1 MTILYGVFDE
11 EESMYILYAIDFFD
25 ADLFVKERGLG
36 NRLNIDMVDLK
47 VSGKEVIRRN
57 IEEEDFRVI

>member
-1 MTILYGVFDE
+1 MTVMYGVFDK

-36 NRLNIDMVDLK
+36 NRLEIDMVDLGIT
-47 VSGKEVIRRN
+47 GKEILRRN
-57 IEEEDFRVI
+57 MNDGDVE

>member
-1 MTILYGVFDE
+1 MYGVFDK

-36 NRLNIDMVDLK
+36 NRLEIDMVDLQIT
-47 VSGKEVIRRN
+47 GKEILRRN
-57 IEEEDFRVI
+57 MDESDMYD